1 MRRTV
6 VLALAVTAVSV
17 VAAAGGFFFFR
28 DNFSTHYPIKVLS
41 SESFRSFEIPW
52 WNFADSGGQPLAGNP
67 NMLTFYPDN
76 ILYLVLPAHV
86 AFNLHFLIHL
96 AAAFLAMRSLTRS
109 TFGGALYAMSGLAI
123 SALAFYNLVVALAMI
138 PLALLAAERRSPLLL
153 GGAFGLMLLAAE
165 PVTLIAATLA
175 VAMAGFR
182 HLRIRD
188 FAIAIAVALVIG
200 SPQIIAFIEIA
211 GEVERSAGMS
221 AQATLAASMHPSR
234 LLEIIWPF
242 GHVLNEPGGDRV
254 RLFSTLFLGLIAV
267 PALFRR
273 SRYVA
278 IAALMA
284 LLAMGRFNPV
294 MAWMVEPV
302 PALRIMRFP
311 EKFALPLI
319 AALVVLSAAYFRET
333 RWKRTWTLITFL
345 PLVWVAWRALPID
358 WFKHYRVDR
367 RIESARVHRDSS
379 VPPGAMPAREEYRTR
394 AQQLEPLFGA
404 VAGLRYAIYPSPDRM
419 HSLRS
424 RMIVE
429 RFAIGRER
437 VRQKYLR
444 IHGAAVAGALPPAFF
459 VSRVIPAVDIFE
471 EASIVESAQFNEQT
485 TAVAPSAMPAAPA
498 RVIRYRE
505 DGQTISIDVEAAG
518 PAALVVN
525 QTWFSAWRATSNGEE
540 LQTAP
545 TNVDRLGIVVPAGR
559 STVTLRFGR
568 NRFAIAAAW
577 FMSSLMLLA
586 VMLAKRIEETDR
598 RAGEVQRAGDDDRT
612 VADV

>member
-6 VLALAVTAVSV
+6 VLVVAATAVSV
-17 VAAAGGFFFFR
+17 VVAIGGFFFFR

-41 SESFRSFEIPW
+41 AESFRSFEIPW
-52 WNFADSGGQPLAGNP
+52 WNFADGGGQPLAGNP
-67 NMLTFYPDN
+67 NTLTFYPDN
-76 ILYLVLPAHV
+76 VFYLFLPAHV

-96 AAAFLAMRSLTRS
+96 AAAFVAMRALTRS

-138 PLALLAAERRSPLLL
+138 PLALLAAERRSALLL

-165 PVTLIAATLA
+165 PVTLIAAALA
-175 VAMAGFR
+175 VAVAGFR
-182 HLRIRD
+182 RLRIRD
-188 FAIAIAVALVIG
+188 FVVAIAVAMVIG
-200 SPQIIAFIEIA
+200 SPQIIAFMEIA
-211 GEVERSAGMS
+211 GEVERSAAMS

-234 LLEIIWPF
+234 LVEIIWPF
-242 GHVLNEPGGDRV
+242 GPVLNDAGGDRV

-273 SRYVA
+273 SRYLA

-284 LLAMGRFNPV
+284 FLAMGRFNPV
-294 MAWMVEPV
+294 LSWIVDPV

-311 EKFALPLI
+311 EKFALPFV

-333 RWKRTWTLITFL
+333 RWKRTWLLITFL

-358 WFKHYRVDR
+358 WFRHYRVER
-367 RIESARVHRDSS
+367 VIAGPRVHRDPSIAA
-379 VPPGAMPAREEYRTR
+379 GTMPARAEYRLR
-394 AQQLEPLFGA
+394 AQHREPLFGA
-404 VAGLRYAIYPSPDRM
+404 VAGLRYAIHPSPDRM

-444 IHGAAVAGALPPAFF
+444 VQGAEVAGALPPAVF

-471 EASIVESAQFNEQT
+471 EASIVESAQFDEQT
-485 TAVAPSAMPAAPA
+485 TAVAPFPMPVAPA
-498 RVIRYRE
+498 RVLRYRE
-505 DGQTISIDVEAAG
+505 HGQTITIDVEAAG

-525 QTWFSAWRATSNGEE
+525 QTWFSAWKATSNGEE

-545 TNVDRLGIVVPAGR
+545 MNVDRLGIVVPPGR
-559 STVTLRFGR
+559 STITLRFGR
-568 NRFAIAAAW
+568 HRFGVAAAW
-577 FMSSLMLLA
+577 VLSSLMLLA
-586 VMLAKRIEETDR
+586 CFFAKRIEIPDR
-598 RAGEVQRAGDDDRT
+598 RTGEIQRASDDDRP